1 MPIKEIREALGI
13 DRVIWV
19 DDVFGDPVVDLAI
32 LARQQPEIQEE
43 FQELAPAFAIEGFGD
58 VDAQLAQAIRDLDG
72 NRRDRLRVRLLQKD
86 AEDAPSP
93 ELSRRGSASEPCLD
107 HTSKGRIWG
116 SNAACFS

>member
-86 AEDAPSP
+86 AEYAPSP
-93 ELSRRGSASEPCLD
+93 ALSPGIIEE
-107 HTSKGRIWG
+107 
-116 SNAACFS
+116 ACNQLGVD